1 MNPEGPDHGSR
12 TWQIAGVPGLR
23 WLVWM
28 TLAGICAERAVRNL
42 WPAWCALLATY
53 VVRKVAPLVPIE
65 FAASAWIVPA
75 AATAL
80 LCIWG
85 IVRLR
90 APRKAEAVGRI
101 DAGLPERPLSA
112 LSDRQATGLDD
123 EVSRSLWNRHLARMS
138 EQAGSAKAVGPDL
151 RLSAFDRWSLRYVC
165 ATAFVI
171 AFLFLPDIPESGPA
185 GSDFRLRPASGS
197 ELVRSSFDAWVEPPA
212 YTGEPGIYLN
222 DAVAASPLPVPTGS
236 RLSVRLY
243 GDPDGFDLT
252 ATMPASKTGNT
263 TGREWLIE
271 ADGRLELATPYG
283 EEHLWE
289 FVAIPDRPPI
299 IGVVGDVESGPFGRT
314 SIRFE
319 LADDYGVAA
328 ADIAVDLDL
337 AGVERIHGLAVEPES
352 TEGGRYRIPLPFGP
366 QRQDIE
372 TTFTADFGDH
382 PWGGLPVEF
391 VATVKDAVGQSTS
404 LRLPVPAMPGRLMF
418 HPVAGAVAEQRRDL
432 LWSREN
438 GERVA
443 KVLRAISTEPDG
455 HFDSLSAY
463 LTTRVSIRL
472 LETALADGL
481 EDGELREIAELL
493 WRTALELEE
502 GDLAVS
508 RERLSEVARRL
519 AEAIEEG
526 APEAEI
532 RRLQEEYRQAL
543 SRFMAE
549 MARMAQQLEE
559 SDDLADA
566 DLGQFGETSEISASE
581 IERLMEELERL
592 LAEGRTEEA
601 RRTLDELRRLTENM
615 VAARPGNSG
624 AGNNFRQSMQGF
636 GGTLQRQQGLA
647 DEAFRMLQ
655 EQRGQEGAGAS
666 EGNVGRGGGIGRGQ
680 EHFGRGSGFT
690 GSGGE
695 GEVAERQESLRQELR
710 QQMRQLADQGLSG
723 RDAMNSFERAARA
736 MTRARD
742 RLRQNELEAAMADQS
757 EAIQA
762 LAQGMRSLA
771 QEFAAQ
777 SGDGYGGPPGT
788 GATDP
793 LGRRRSGNVAGSG
806 NLLLPDEL
814 IRHRL
819 QELRDEIR
827 QRAGD
832 PGRPDFELNYLKRLL
847 ELY

>member
-1 MNPEGPDHGSR
+1 MKPEGTGRGSG
-12 TWQIAGVPGLR
+12 TGQVTAVPGLR
-23 WLVWM
+23 WRVWL
-28 TLAGICAERAVRNL
+28 TFAGILAERAVRFL

-53 VVRKVAPLVPIE
+53 VVWRVAPLVRIE

-75 AATAL
+75 AASAL

-85 IVRLR
+85 IARLR
-90 APRKAEAVGRI
+90 APRQAEVLGRI

-112 LSDRQATGLDD
+112 LSDRQATGLND
-123 EVSRSLWNRHLARMS
+123 EVSRSLWERHLARMAK
-138 EQAGSAKAVGPDL
+138 QAGSAKAAGPDL

-171 AFLFLPDIPESGPA
+171 VFLFLPDITETEPVGADLRPRSESGT
-185 GSDFRLRPASGS
+185 
-197 ELVRSSFDAWVEPPA
+197 ELARSSFDAWVEPPA

-222 DAVAASPLPVPTGS
+222 DAVADSPLPVPTGS

-243 GDPDGFDLT
+243 GDPDSFELT
-252 ATMPASKTGNT
+252 TTMSAAATGDT
-263 TGREWLIE
+263 TGRVWVI
-271 ADGRLELATPYG
+271 DGDGSLELATPDG
-283 EEHLWE
+283 EVHLWE
-289 FVAIPDRPPI
+289 FAAVPDRPPI
-299 IGVVGDVESGPFGRT
+299 IGAVGNVESGPFGRA

-352 TEGGRYRIPLPFGP
+352 TEGGKYRIPLPFGP

-391 VATVKDAVGQSTS
+391 VATATDAVGQSTS

-418 HPVAGAVAEQRRDL
+418 HPVAGAIVEQRRDL

-443 KVLRAISTEPDG
+443 RILRAISTEPDD

-463 LTTRVSIRL
+463 LTTRMSIRL
-472 LETALADGL
+472 LETALSDGL
-481 EDGELREIAELL
+481 EDNERNEVAELL

-519 AEAIEEG
+519 AEAIEGG

-549 MARMAQQLEE
+549 MARMAQQLAEG
-559 SDDLADA
+559 DDQANA
-566 DLGQFGETSEISASE
+566 NLGQFGETSEISMSE

-592 LAEGRTEEA
+592 LEEGQTEEA
-601 RRTLDELRRLTENM
+601 RRILDELRRLTENM
-615 VAARPGNSG
+615 VAARPGDSETGNSL
-624 AGNNFRQSMQGF
+624 RQSMQGF

-655 EQRGQEGAGAS
+655 EQQGQEGAGAS
-666 EGNVGRGGGIGRGQ
+666 QGNVGRGGGIGRGQ

-695 GEVAERQESLRQELR
+695 GEVAERQETLRQELR
-710 QQMRQLADQGLSG
+710 RQMRQLADQGLSG

-742 RLRQNELEAAMADQS
+742 RLRQNDLEEAMVDQS
-757 EAIQA
+757 DAIQA
-762 LAQGMRSLA
+762 LAEGMRSLG
-771 QEFAAQ
+771 QEFADL
-777 SGDGYGGPPGT
+777 SDDGYGGPPGT

-793 LGRRRSGNVAGSG
+793 LGRRRSGNVAGPG
-806 NLLLPDEL
+806 NLLVPDEL
-814 IRHRL
+814 MRHRL

-827 QRAGD
+827 RRAGE
-832 PGRPDFELNYLKRLL
+832 PGRPDFELNYLNRLL